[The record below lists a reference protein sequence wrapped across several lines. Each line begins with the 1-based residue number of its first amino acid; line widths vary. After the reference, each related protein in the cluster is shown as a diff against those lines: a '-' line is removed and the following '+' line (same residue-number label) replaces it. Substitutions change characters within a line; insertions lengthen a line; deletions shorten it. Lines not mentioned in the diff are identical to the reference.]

1 MTRHFARACSRVS
14 LVGRILGLLAL
25 ASLIGSCGGS
35 PSTSGGGNAP
45 SPDFSISV
53 SPNSATVLPGGQT
66 QVQVT
71 VAAQNG
77 FTGSVSINIIGLPA
91 GTTTVPSSPFTMSA
105 GTQNITINVSSSTA
119 LGSFTIGV
127 AGTSGNLKHSTSLA
141 FQVQSATL
149 ADFSIT
155 LNNTELSFTQ
165 GGSASTIAGLSL
177 VSSGNP
183 NFEVQFSATG
193 LPAGVQATFGQN
205 PIAPNQP
212 ATSLTLTASPTS
224 SLANYATITVT
235 GTRIADGVEESA
247 QLQINVTPPVGTLPA
262 IKTDFIRED
271 GTPAAAIYDSAH
283 KVIYASNTQWNRVD
297 VISPTTHQILQS
309 IPAPSPTGMDMSLD
323 GKHLIVTS
331 NLQQIVSIDTTL
343 LQVVQRTSVT
353 PVVQGGAAYTIPD
366 LIANTSNGTAL
377 VGMTNFSFPPSYYL
391 EQWNPAS
398 GTFTAL
404 SAPGVTAFINQL
416 VRTGDGAKV
425 LVVDYGTGVNLAV
438 YDAASNTFTASGQS
452 PVGQVLGV
460 AASPTAEQFAV
471 VGTTGFAIL
480 DANLQLVA
488 VPQFGGAFWGMTY
501 SPDGTKLYFNMTLQF
516 TLGGP
521 TYPVILT
528 FSTNP
533 YALIGVAPAFA
544 GGTYSAIAGLQATPY
559 AADNAGFVYGG
570 LTHGLVVDDSTN
582 YQNVL
587 SLPIG
592 PPYGEINA
600 DEAPLNASLT
610 TGLGQAG
617 FDVLPDIWFGN
628 ARGTNIQFTNGPL
641 VSVTAPASAT
651 AGLVDVKGVMPDGW
665 FFFMPQVFSYG
676 SKILFAGGNAGS
688 TEGGAS
694 LALIGYGL
702 LGASGAPTVI
712 IGGKAAT
719 VTGAAKYQYFN
730 DSGFNISYPFFGVDE
745 VMVTIPPGSS
755 GPADITLTS
764 SAGTS
769 TLKNG
774 FTYLPVSDYS
784 SADTFTY
791 LLYDAQ
797 RHWVYLSGGDH
808 IDVFSADTN
817 QFLTPIVPPS
827 ISGLRQIKGLALTP
841 DNSKL
846 LVANFADLSI
856 AIINPDNP
864 TSSSIVKIPVSI
876 ANAPGVADIVAT
888 STGKAF
894 VDGVSGTFSGCA
906 NSQLF
911 EVDLGT
917 LSVTLRTDVPTMQVS
932 ANALSRTTT
941 GDHVLVA
948 GVGGCGTY
956 LWSSATDQFDAG
968 IGLYSGSSTT
978 SGDGYWFASDYIR
991 LDSNMV
997 QRMQTQFPEFFT
1009 ALLDSLDYAGEK
1021 FNASGSLLYTP
1032 VLQGFGSVESNGIEV
1047 TDTNLGSSLGQI
1059 LLAEQISS
1067 AQIPMDFDEANNR
1080 LFLITNKG
1088 LTIVNLAT
1096 APLSISYLSPA
1107 TGPASGSTNVKIRGS
1122 GFQSGATV
1130 TIGGTTV
1137 QGTFVDSSTLQVSTP
1152 SGTAGGVRVSIQN
1165 PDGNSYSLD
1174 AGFTYQ

>member
-1 MTRHFARACSRVS
+1 M
-14 LVGRILGLLAL
+14 LGVFAL
-25 ASLIGSCGGS
+25 ASLFASCGGS
-35 PSTSGGGNAP
+35 SSSNGGPPP
-45 SPDFSISV
+45 SPDFSITV
-53 SPNSATVLPGGQT
+53 SPNSATVPPGGQT
-66 QVQVT
+66 QVQII

-77 FTGSVSINIIGLPA
+77 FTGSVSINITGLPSGA
-91 GTTTVPSSPFTMSA
+91 TSVPSSPFVMSA
-105 GTQNITINVSSSTA
+105 GSQNVTINIPTSSA
-119 LGSFTIGV
+119 QGSFTTGV
-127 AGTSGNLKHSTSLA
+127 AGSSGKLEHSANLAL
-141 FQVQSATL
+141 QVQSLTL
-149 ADFSIT
+149 ANFSIT

-165 GGSASTIAGLSL
+165 GSSAYTTAGISL
-177 VSSGNP
+177 MSAGNS
-183 NFEVQFSATG
+183 NFEVQFSVTG
-193 LPAGVQATFGQN
+193 LPAGVQATFVQN
-205 PIAPNQP
+205 PLAPSQP
-212 ATSLTLTASPTS
+212 ATLLTFTASPTS
-224 SLANYATITVT
+224 SVANYAPITIT
-235 GTRIADGVEESA
+235 GTRTADGVQESA

-283 KVIYASNTQWNRVD
+283 NVIYASNTQWNRVD
-297 VISPTTHQILQS
+297 VISPTMHQILHT

-323 GKHLIVTS
+323 GKHLVVTS
-331 NLQQIVSIDTTL
+331 NLQQIVSIDTTS
-343 LQVVQRTSVT
+343 LQVVQRNAVT
-353 PVVQGGAAYTIPD
+353 PVVQGGASYTIPG

-377 VGMTNFSFPPSYYL
+377 VGMTNFSSPPSYYL

-398 GTFTAL
+398 GSFTAL
-404 SAPGVTAFINQL
+404 SAPGVTAWINQL
-416 VRTGDGAKV
+416 VRTGDGSKV
-425 LVVDYGTGVNLAV
+425 LVVDYGTDVNLAV

-460 AASPTAEQFAV
+460 AASPTAEQFAI

-480 DANLQLVA
+480 DTNLQLVA
-488 VPQFGGAFWGMTY
+488 VPPLGGAFWGMTY
-501 SPDGTKLYFNMTLQF
+501 SPDGTKLYANMTLQL
-516 TLGGP
+516 TLTGP

-528 FSTNP
+528 YGTNP

-544 GGTYSAIAGLQATPY
+544 GGNYSPIAGFQATPY
-559 AADNAGFVYGG
+559 TADNSGLIYGG
-570 LTHGLVVDDSTN
+570 LSHGLVVDDSTN

-587 SLPIG
+587 SLPVG

-600 DEAPLNASLT
+600 DEAPLSAPYA

-628 ARGTNIQFTNGPL
+628 ARGTNTQFSNGPL
-641 VSVTAPASAT
+641 VSVTAPASPN
-651 AGLVDVKGVMPDGW
+651 AGLVNVKGVMPDGW

-676 SKILFAGGNAGS
+676 SKILFAGGNSGS

-702 LGASGAPTVI
+702 LGDNGSPAVT

-719 VTGAAKYQYFN
+719 VTGAGKYQYFN
-730 DSGFNISYPFFGVDE
+730 DSGFNISYPFFGMDE
-745 VMVTIPPGSS
+745 VMVTIPPGPP

-764 SAGTS
+764 SAGAS

-774 FTYLPVSDYS
+774 FTYLSVFDYS
-784 SADTFTY
+784 SADTFTF

-797 RHWVYLSGGDH
+797 RHWVYLSAGDH

-827 ISGLRQIKGLALTP
+827 VSGARQIKGLALTP

-846 LVANFADLSI
+846 LVANFADVSI

-864 TSSSIVKIPVSI
+864 TSSSVVKIPVSI
-876 ANAPGVADIVAT
+876 VNAPGVADIAAT

-906 NSQLF
+906 NGQLF
-911 EVDLGT
+911 EVDLAT
-917 LSVTLRTDVPTMQVS
+917 LSVTLRTDIPTMQVA

-956 LWSSATDQFDAG
+956 LWSSATDQFGTG

-997 QRMQTQFPEFFT
+997 QRMQTQFPEFYT
-1009 ALLDSLDYAGEK
+1009 ALLYSLDYAGEK
-1021 FNASGSLLYTP
+1021 FNASGSLLYSP
-1032 VLQGFGSVESNGIEV
+1032 VLQGFGNVESNGIQI

-1059 LLAEQISS
+1059 LLTEQISN
-1067 AQIPMDFDEANNR
+1067 AQIPMDFDEGNNR

-1088 LTIVNLAT
+1088 LTLINLAT
-1096 APLSISYLSPA
+1096 PPLSIGYLSPA
-1107 TGPASGSTNVKIRGS
+1107 TGPTSGSTVVKIRGS

-1130 TIGGTTV
+1130 TFGGATV

-1152 SGTAGGVRVSIQN
+1152 SGSAGGVRVSIKN
-1165 PDGNSYSLD
+1165 PDGTSYSLD
-1174 AGFTYQ
+1174 AAFTYQ